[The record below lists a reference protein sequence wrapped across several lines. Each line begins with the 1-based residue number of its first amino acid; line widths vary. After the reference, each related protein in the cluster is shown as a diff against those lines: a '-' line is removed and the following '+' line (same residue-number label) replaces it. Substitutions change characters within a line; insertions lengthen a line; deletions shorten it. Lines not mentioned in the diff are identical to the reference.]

1 MIWIVIIDYFIYI
14 VCNTKWLE
22 GAVSCNAFRITFI
35 IWRSLKPFV
44 DTCWETIGWC
54 LGGRSWRQ
62 GPDDCSYVVTR
73 GLVFILSRA
82 GNVLR
87 YPFRRKFCESWLR
100 KYRYSVAQT
109 KHMRKWSSFEHFVSD
124 PFSKYIWCRLK
135 QYIANFASL
144 DRLLSTFENNFIW
157 WSMNLKTSQ
166 KHRPCDGLA
175 KNCIVDDGKFNPIT
189 TDQFE
194 HI

>member
-1 MIWIVIIDYFIYI
+1 MIWIVITDYFIYI

-82 GNVLR
+82 GKVLR
-87 YPFRRKFCESWLR
+87 YSGES
-100 KYRYSVAQT
+100 SVKACCASIDARSHKPKMFGIDLLLNILFQIQFQDIYDVHLNVTLQT
-109 KHMRKWSSFEHFVSD
+109 SHHIGPDS
-124 PFSKYIWCRLK
+124 
-135 QYIANFASL
+135 
-144 DRLLSTFENNFIW
+144 
-157 WSMNLKTSQ
+157 
-166 KHRPCDGLA
+166 LA
-175 KNCIVDDGKFNPIT
+175 KNRIVDDGKLNPIRT
-189 TDQFE
+189 GLFE